1 MVFDIETVPD
11 TEAGA
16 RLFDLKGLPENEVAE
31 AMFYQRRQQSGRD
44 MLPLHLHRIVAISVV
59 LKTEESLRVWSLGD
73 EQSDEKELITRFFQG
88 LERFVPTLVSWN
100 GSGFDLPV
108 LHYRAMR
115 HKVSAPL
122 YWQTGEGQ
130 TAFRYNNYISRYHMR
145 HTDLMDLL
153 ALYNGRAYVP
163 LDQMAGLLGYPG
175 KLGMDGSKVWPTYQA
190 GDIEKIRQYC
200 ETDVMNT
207 YLVYLRFQHMRG
219 ELNDGQLAA
228 AEGAVKA
235 FLEAQTEVHWQ
246 EFQAAWADAAP
257 EGAALISAED

>member
-1 MVFDIETVPD
+1 MSVMVFDIETVPD
-11 TEAGA
+11 IEAGT
-16 RLFDLKGLPENEVAE
+16 RLFNLKGLPDDEVAE
-31 AMFYQRRQQSGRD
+31 AMMYQRRQQSGRD
-44 MLPLHLHRIVAISVV
+44 MMPLHLHRIVAISVV
-59 LKTEESLRVWSLGD
+59 LQTADALKVWSLGD
-73 EQSDEKELITRFFQG
+73 VNADEKELITRFFQG

-122 YWQTGEGQ
+122 YWQTGEEQ
-130 TAFRYNNYISRYHMR
+130 SAFRYNNYISRYHTR

-175 KLGMDGSKVWPTYQA
+175 KLGMDGSKVWPTWQA
-190 GDIEKIRQYC
+190 GEIEKIRQYC
-200 ETDVMNT
+200 ETDVLNT

-219 ELNDGQLAA
+219 AHSDDSLAA
-228 AEGAVKA
+228 AEAQVKA
-235 FLEAQTEVHWQ
+235 FLSAQTEPHWT
-246 EFQAAWADAAP
+246 EFSAAWQA
-257 EGAALISAED
+257 SASDELA

>member
-1 MVFDIETVPD
+1 MSIMVFDIETVPD
-11 TEAGA
+11 VEAGA
-16 RLFDLKGLPENEVAE
+16 RLFNLGDLPESDVAE

-44 MLPLHLHRIVAISVV
+44 MMPLHLQRIVAISVV
-59 LKTEESLRVWSLGD
+59 LQTADSLKVWSLGD
-73 EQSDEKELITRFFQG
+73 ADADEKELIARFFQG

-122 YWQTGEGQ
+122 YWQTGDDQ

-175 KLGMDGSKVWPTYQA
+175 KLGMDGSKVWPAWQA
-190 GDIEKIRQYC
+190 GEIEKIRQYC
-200 ETDVMNT
+200 ETDVLNT

-219 ELNDGQLAA
+219 VHTDESLAA
-228 AEGAVKA
+228 AESQVRS
-235 FLEAQTEVHWQ
+235 FLSAQSAPHWQ
-246 EFQAAWADAAP
+246 EFSAAWEEATPQGDVT
-257 EGAALISAED
+257 S

>member
-1 MVFDIETVPD
+1 MSIMVFDIETVPD
-11 TEAGA
+11 VEAGA
-16 RLFDLKGLPENEVAE
+16 RLFNLGELSDSDVAE
-31 AMFYQRRQQSGRD
+31 AMMYQRRQQSGRE
-44 MLPLHLHRIVAISVV
+44 MMPLHLQRIVAISVV
-59 LKTEESLRVWSLGD
+59 LQTSDNLKVWSLGD
-73 EQSDEKELITRFFQG
+73 ADSDEKELIARFFQG

-122 YWQTGEGQ
+122 YWQTGDDQ
-130 TAFRYNNYISRYHMR
+130 AAFRYNNYISRYHMR

-175 KLGMDGSKVWPTYQA
+175 KLGMDGSKVWPAWQA
-190 GDIEKIRQYC
+190 GEREKIRQYC
-200 ETDVMNT
+200 ETDVLNT

-219 ELNDGQLAA
+219 IHTDESLAEAEAQVRAFLAA
-228 AEGAVKA
+228 QSAP
-235 FLEAQTEVHWQ
+235 HWQ
-246 EFQAAWADAAP
+246 EFSAAWDSAD
-257 EGAALISAED
+257 